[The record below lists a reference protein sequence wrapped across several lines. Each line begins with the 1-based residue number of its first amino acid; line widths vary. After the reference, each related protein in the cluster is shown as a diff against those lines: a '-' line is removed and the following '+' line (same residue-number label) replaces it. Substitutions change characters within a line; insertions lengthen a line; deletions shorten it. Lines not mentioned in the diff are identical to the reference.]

1 MFVPPNNICYMYM
14 GVTNKIDVKK
24 DEPLI
29 EERLHFFSEQKR
41 HCNEYQVNCGC
52 NRNR

>member
-1 MFVPPNNICYMYM
+1 MYM

-29 EERLHFFSEQKR
+29 EERLHFFLNKR
-41 HCNEYQVNCGC
+41 GTVMNIK
-52 NRNR
+52 